1 MLHRVVLLTPEVV
14 VVYLSLC
21 GGGRALHSP
30 AKISGAGVSVLCSH
44 PRHTGLI
51 LMFLSGTH
59 VRMYSPT
66 GLSKSCTEHLLPP
79 PPLFEVHR
87 LAGLVWRGGNVSTW
101 NPYDT

>member
-21 GGGRALHSP
+21 GGGGALHSP
-30 AKISGAGVSVLCSH
+30 RQDFGRGRFSSVFSSTSYWIDFDVSVWDARTYVQPH
-44 PRHTGLI
+44 R
-51 LMFLSGTH
+51 
-59 VRMYSPT
+59 
-66 GLSKSCTEHLLPP
+66 TEQKLHRAPSP

-87 LAGLVWRGGNVSTW
+87 LAGLVWRGGNVSTR